1 MSPGFANHFLHGSNG
16 VESVTTLC
24 LTSLLCRLLVW
35 ALYTSQLCM
44 TSGLTRLASRSDS
57 VVFPHCAQELP
68 ITGRWNFIGFWIW
81 NFLQRLI
88 DLNTVPRDSVMK
100 GLGGGGSPEEVSH
113 WGWALRSDILALLPV
128 YFSLPDYRCN
138 RTSKLTLAPAC

>member
-1 MSPGFANHFLHGSNG
+1 MQWLEHYPPPMSLGFANHFLHSSNG
-16 VESVTTLC
+16 VESAATPC
-24 LTSLLCRLLVW
+24 LTSLHCRFLVW

-81 NFLQRLI
+81 NFLQRLT

-100 GLGGGGSPEEVSH
+100 GLRRWRLTRGSQSLGMGLEVWHS
-113 WGWALRSDILALLPV
+113 GLTSCLLLASWLQV
-128 YFSLPDYRCN
+128 Q
-138 RTSKLTLAPAC
+138 